1 MDTKHA
7 KAQNSNGPQKG
18 QRPNSTCCEKHM
30 AQKQLVKKRKLK
42 MKKSNKNWARNRP
55 WPNKGEKNFNV
66 TGLGPYNRLNGPG

>member
-18 QRPNSTCCEKHM
+18 QGPIRHAAKNTWPQNNW
-30 AQKQLVKKRKLK
+30 KKRKLK
-42 MKKSNKNWARNRP
+42 MKKSNKIWARNRP
-55 WPNKGEKNFNV
+55 WPNKGKKFNV